1 MITRRSFLRSTVIIF
16 TPLSAGSFPGCS
28 NRSMSTTSQVSS
40 FGSRSP
46 TSQIFNIGQLLP
58 PDENGLMLAEGFTS
72 RIIARS
78 GSAPYAGSSYLWHA
92 APDGG
97 ATFPTQSGGWIYVS
111 NSEMSRNRGGAGAI
125 KFDTSGNII
134 QAYSILDNTSENC
147 AGGSTPWGT
156 WLSCEE
162 ADNGLIW
169 ECDPHGLFSATPLPA
184 LGTFAHEAVTVD
196 TQHNILY
203 MTEDKPD
210 GCFYRF
216 VPASLNSQGF
226 PNLSRGSLE
235 VAVVDPSTSRVSW
248 MPIPVPDASARPTRY
263 QLSSSTKFS
272 GGEGIVFYGGVVS
285 FATKGDNRVWSYNTN
300 TDRIS
305 VTYDARTHPNPI
317 LTGVDNIALSKD
329 GELVVGEDGGNM
341 QLVAISKSGQLIP
354 LVQLVGHDSSEVTG
368 PAFSPDGRRL
378 YFSSQRGT
386 IGTSKGGITF
396 EVLGPFHS

>member
-1 MITRRSFLRSTVIIF
+1 
-16 TPLSAGSFPGCS
+16 
-28 NRSMSTTSQVSS
+28 MSTTTQISNL
-40 FGSRSP
+40 GSKSP
-46 TSQIFNIGQLLP
+46 TSQIFNLGQLLP
-58 PDENGLMLAEGFTS
+58 PDENGLMLPEGFTS

-78 GSAPYAGSSYLWHA
+78 GSAPNAGSSYLWHA

-97 ATFPTQSGGWIYVS
+97 ATFPTKADGWIYVS
-111 NSEMSRNRGGAGAI
+111 NSEVGRNLGGAGAI
-125 KFDTSGNII
+125 QFDASGNII
-134 QAYSILDNTSENC
+134 QAYPILDNTSQNC
-147 AGGSTPWGT
+147 AGGATPWGT

-169 ECDPHGLFSATPLPA
+169 ECDPHGLISATPLPA

-226 PNLSRGSLE
+226 PTLSRGSLE
-235 VAVVDPSTSRVSW
+235 TAVVDPNTSKVSW
-248 MPIPVPDASARPTRY
+248 MPIPVPDASDRPTRY
-263 QLSSSTKFS
+263 QLASSTRFN

-285 FATKGDNRVWSYNTN
+285 FATKGDNRIWSYNTN
-300 TDRIS
+300 TAHIS
-305 VTYDARTHPNPI
+305 VIYDARTHPNPI
-317 LTGVDNIALSKD
+317 LKGVDNITLSKN
-329 GELVVGEDGGNM
+329 GELIVGEDGGNM

-368 PAFSPDGRRL
+368 PAFSPNGRRL

-386 IGTSKGGITF
+386 RGTSKGGITF
-396 EVLGPFHS
+396 EVLGPFHT